1 VTSTTDPF
9 SVEGKVAVIT
19 GAASGIG
26 RATAI
31 TMAEGGATVVLGDR
45 DENGLLETAKSV
57 GEHVV
62 VPTDV
67 TRAADVEAL
76 VGEATSRYGR
86 VDLMANI
93 AGVMS
98 DALIVDLTEDELDRV
113 LAINV
118 KGVFFGVQAALRAMG
133 ETGGSI
139 VNMSSTAIDLTGPTI
154 AAYAMSKAAVA
165 MLTKT
170 AAMEGGPRKIRV
182 NAVAPGYVA
191 TPMTQRV
198 GEERAR
204 MMRDVMS
211 KASPLRA
218 LGEPDD
224 IAWTVRYLASDA
236 ARFVTGQILRPNGG
250 VSMPW

>member
-1 VTSTTDPF
+1 MSNDPF

-31 TMAEGGATVVLGDR
+31 ALSEGGATVVLADR
-45 DENGLLETAKSV
+45 DEDGLLETARHV

-67 TRAADVEAL
+67 TRSSDVDDL
-76 VGEATSRYGR
+76 VTGTVARYGQ
-86 VDLMANI
+86 VDVIANI

-98 DALIVDLTEDELDRV
+98 DGLIVDVTEDELDRV
-113 LAINV
+113 LSINL
-118 KGVFFGVQAALRAMG
+118 KGVFFGVQAGLRAMAG
-133 ETGGSI
+133 TGGSI
-139 VNMSSTAIDLTGPTI
+139 VNMSSTAIDQPGPTI
-154 AAYAMSKAAVA
+154 GAYAMSKAAVA

-170 AAMEGGPRKIRV
+170 AATEGGRQGIRV

-198 GEERAR
+198 GEERAQ
-204 MMRDVMS
+204 MMREVMR

-250 VSMPW
+250 TSMPW